1 MTIEK
6 LRNDMVMALKGGD
19 KFRKQVLSSMVE
31 AVLNAAIDKKC
42 KDNITEDLVNEVLKK
57 QQKNLQEMVNDCPAD
72 RTDKLEEYQKQLAI
86 VKEYAPQLIA
96 DESVIEK
103 IINDIC
109 TNNGVVAVS
118 DAKKLVMKLVMPIL
132 KQKNVDMKIANKV
145 LDALFKKNDAIH
157 GKAGG

>member
-6 LRNDMVMALKGGD
+6 LRNDMVMALKSGD

-57 QQKNLQEMVNDCPAD
+57 QQKNLQEMVNDCPPD

-86 VKEYAPQLIA
+86 VKEYAPQLIT
-96 DESVIEK
+96 DESEIEK
-103 IINDIC
+103 MINYIYAC
-109 TNNGVVAVS
+109 NGMIATS
-118 DAKKLVMKLVMPIL
+118 GQKNWIMKLVMPVL
-132 KQKNVDMKIANKV
+132 KKQNVDMKIASKV
-145 LDALFKKNDAIH
+145 LDNLLKKNDAIH
-157 GKAGG
+157 GKA